1 MFEDEFENEFE
12 GQVDEYKATEI
23 ENQAFRNI
31 AKFIKTEPGKSDY
44 EKKIKFNGSQLM
56 LTELTGY
63 EFCID
68 NPTIQGMIKISKSI
82 HHDISKDLLRSVFD
96 SNISDAKNT
105 MNMSAVVAFAVAYN
119 GLCKNKKLESY
130 ILDEYEK
137 QKKIFIGY
145 GENVYMSFMFN
156 MAEMSNWVNDMA
168 LKEKVYKEIHE
179 FENEEN

>member
-1 MFEDEFENEFE
+1 MFEDEFE

-44 EKKIKFNGSQLM
+44 EKKIQSNGSQLM

-68 NPTIQGMIKISKSI
+68 NPAVLGMIKISKKI
-82 HHDISKDLLRSVFD
+82 NHETSKDLIETVLE
-96 SNISDAKNT
+96 SNISDVKNT
-105 MNMSAVVAFAVAYN
+105 TNISAMVAFAVAYN
-119 GLCKNKKLESY
+119 GLCKDKELESY

-137 QKKIFIGY
+137 QKKIFMGY
-145 GENVYMSFMFN
+145 GESIYMSFMFN
-156 MAEMSNWVNDMA
+156 MAEMSTWVNDMA
-168 LKEKVYKEIHE
+168 LKEKVYMEIE
-179 FENEEN
+179 VFEKNED

>member
-1 MFEDEFENEFE
+1 MFEDEFE

-44 EKKIKFNGSQLM
+44 EKKIKSNGSQLM
-56 LTELTGY
+56 LNELTGY
-63 EFCID
+63 ELCID
-68 NPTIQGMIKISKSI
+68 NPAIQGMIKISKSI
-82 HHDISKDLLRSVFD
+82 HHDMSKNLLRSVFD

-105 MNMSAVVAFAVAYN
+105 TNISAVVAFAVAYN
-119 GLCKNKKLESY
+119 GLCKDKELESY

-137 QKKIFIGY
+137 QKKMY
-145 GENVYMSFMFN
+145 MNLGENDYMSFMFN
-156 MAEMSNWVNDMA
+156 MAEMSNWVNEMA

>member
-1 MFEDEFENEFE
+1 MFEDEFE

-31 AKFIKTEPGKSDY
+31 TKFIKTEPGKSDY
-44 EKKIKFNGSQLM
+44 EKKIKSNGSQLM
-56 LTELTGY
+56 LNELTGY

-68 NPTIQGMIKISKSI
+68 NPAIQGMIKISKSI
-82 HHDISKDLLRSVFD
+82 HQNIMSKNLLRSVFD
-96 SNISDAKNT
+96 SNISNAKNT
-105 MNMSAVVAFAVAYN
+105 TNISAVVAFAVAYN
-119 GLCKNKKLESY
+119 GLCKDKELESY

-137 QKKIFIGY
+137 QKKMY
-145 GENVYMSFMFN
+145 MKLGENNYMSFMFN

>member
-1 MFEDEFENEFE
+1 MFEDEFE

-31 AKFIKTEPGKSDY
+31 AQFIKTEPGKSDY
-44 EKKIKFNGSQLM
+44 EKKIKSNGSQLM
-56 LTELTGY
+56 LNELTGY

-68 NPTIQGMIKISKSI
+68 NPVIQGMIKLSKEI
-82 HHDISKDLLRSVFD
+82 KHEMSKDLLQSVFE
-96 SNISDAKNT
+96 SNLNDAKNT
-105 MNMSAVVAFAVAYN
+105 TNISAIVAFAVAYN
-119 GLCKNKKLESY
+119 GLCKDKELESY

-137 QKKIFIGY
+137 QKKVY
-145 GENVYMSFMFN
+145 MNLGENNYMSFMFN

-168 LKEKVYKEIHE
+168 LKEKVYKEIQE